1 MENVAQTIISQ
12 YAASPTLTQLI
23 ANMNTYLDPRANLD
37 AFFAQVWNVDTAIGW
52 GLDRLGR
59 VVGVGRVVQVAT
71 GSFLGFEQ
79 SSDAEPFGG
88 GIWFSGAG
96 SSSNYSLT
104 DDAYRLLI
112 LAKALSNISDG
123 SIPSINQIL
132 LNLFPGRGN
141 CYVTDGGDM
150 TMTYTFSFTLSAVE
164 LAILAQSNVLPR
176 PCGVSATVVH
186 P

>member
-1 MENVAQTIISQ
+1 MDNVGRTIISQ
-12 YAASPTLTQLI
+12 YAASPTLNQLI
-23 ANMNTYLDPRANLD
+23 TNMNGYLDPRANLD
-37 AFFAQVWNVDTAIGW
+37 SFYQYVWNVDTAVGW

-59 VVGVGRVVQVAT
+59 VVGVGRVVQVAA
-71 GSFLGFEQ
+71 GAFLGFQQ
-79 SSDAEPFGG
+79 SSDAQPFGG

-96 SSSNYSLT
+96 ATSNYSLT
-104 DDAYRLLI
+104 DDAYRVLI
-112 LAKALSNISDG
+112 LAKALSNISNG

-141 CYVTDGGDM
+141 CYVTDGGNM
-150 TMTYTFSFTLSAVE
+150 TMTYTFLFALSAVE
-164 LAILAQSNVLPR
+164 LAILAQSGVLPK